1 MEERQSSTQPLEK
14 AIYGLHPIVSQHQS
28 DEERAAAEFCE
39 DLKSLSEISEVR
51 GCSHKRMG
59 QAMIGC
65 GLQSLQEGCDDPH
78 KALNLARAMV
88 DAWEDYVISD
98 EEEEQ

>member
-1 MEERQSSTQPLEK
+1 MEERQSSIPQLGKVT
-14 AIYGLHPIVSQHQS
+14 YVLHPIVNQHQS

-39 DLKSLSEISEVR
+39 DLKSLSEVSEVR

-88 DAWEDYVISD
+88 DAWEDYVIP
-98 EEEEQ
+98 EEEQ

>member
-1 MEERQSSTQPLEK
+1 MEGRKLNSQQQGKVIFVSALIGKQ
-14 AIYGLHPIVSQHQS
+14 GLS

-39 DLKSLSEISEVR
+39 DLKSLSEVSEVR

-88 DAWEDYVISD
+88 DAWEDYVIP
-98 EEEEQ
+98 EEEQ

>member
-1 MEERQSSTQPLEK
+1 MEARKLSTQLQGKVIFVQALIENP
-14 AIYGLHPIVSQHQS
+14 HQS

-39 DLKSLSEISEVR
+39 DLRNLADVGEVR
-51 GCSHKRMG
+51 GCSQRRIG

-65 GLQSLQEGCDDPH
+65 GLLSLRDGCDDPH
-78 KALNLARAMV
+78 KALSLARAMV

-98 EEEEQ
+98 REEEQ

>member
-1 MEERQSSTQPLEK
+1 MEARKLSTQLQGKVIFVQALIENP
-14 AIYGLHPIVSQHQS
+14 HQS

-39 DLKSLSEISEVR
+39 DLKNLSEVSEVR
-51 GCSHKRMG
+51 GCSHRRMG

-65 GLQSLQEGCDDPH
+65 GLQSLREGCDDPH